1 MARTEG
7 EGADRP
13 TPQDKRLK
21 TMTDSV
27 GTLRDLI
34 LATTRLRPILD
45 ELARLETRLPDMPDD
60 QERHAAL
67 LERLPPLLDLR
78 GRALVHAQQYER
90 FLALAEADLSAL
102 EDRVDT
108 ANALAILAH
117 AGEIAMLL
125 IPPGSPEDDFA
136 RAMLAK
142 ERARQYRAD
151 GDGRHDPA
159 LMKRALRAT
168 VRSGGMRLVIGTRI
182 PVGMEMA
189 ARRFRG
195 EVLPERDANETGPGV
210 YHLEDAHA
218 LEAWFKAPPD
228 LTALLN
234 NTWRLFAAID
244 AWSEPGESGPS
255 WYPARRGALILAYA
269 RLCRIGLWPA
279 RSSGDMVAKMEVE
292 RLISGRTADPDFMR
306 ALVEIA
312 LGVGRRIARQGPPF
326 VTVLGGVEL

>member
-1 MARTEG
+1 
-7 EGADRP
+7 
-13 TPQDKRLK
+13 
-21 TMTDSV
+21 MTDTAS
-27 GTLRDLI
+27 TLRDLT
-34 LATTRLRPILD
+34 LAKTRSRPILD
-45 ELARLETRLPDMPDD
+45 ELARLETLLPDRPDD

-67 LERLPPLLDLR
+67 LGLLPPLLDLR

-90 FLALAEADLSAL
+90 FLALAEADPSAL
-102 EDRVDT
+102 EARVDT
-108 ANALAILAH
+108 GNALAILSH

-125 IPPGSPEDDFA
+125 VPPGSPEDDFA
-136 RAMLAK
+136 QAMLAK

-159 LMKRALRAT
+159 LMNRALRAT
-168 VRSGGMRLVIGTRI
+168 VRSGGMRLVIGARI

-195 EVLPERDANETGPGV
+195 EVLPERDENETGPGV

-218 LEAWFKAPPD
+218 LEAWFNAPPD
-228 LTALLN
+228 LPALLSDA
-234 NTWRLFAAID
+234 RCLFAAID
-244 AWSEPGESGPS
+244 AWSEPEEPGPS
-255 WYPARRGALILAYA
+255 WYAARRGALILAYA
-269 RLCRIGLWPA
+269 RLCSIGLWPA
-279 RSSGDMVAKMEVE
+279 RNSGDLVAKMELE
-292 RLISGRTADPDFMR
+292 RLISERTADPDSMR